1 MPDIY
6 LIVDPR
12 GKPYKAVSSGSD
24 PQEVCD
30 RLNQGLRDRIEDV
43 VGDYYHVETVEVIK

>member
-12 GKPYKAVSSGSD
+12 GKPYKAVSSVSD

-30 RLNQGLRDRIEDV
+30 RLNQGLRDRIEDI
-43 VGDYYHVETVEVIK
+43 VGVYYHVAMVEVIE